1 MELVVILLFIAVL
14 LEAVLTSILSNKVKN
29 LENNQE
35 KEEIKTIKRKHATI
49 QNTNY
54 NSVLTARGEK
64 KAYEVFKNENGLYEP
79 VKPQGIGIKI
89 EKED

>member
-1 MELVVILLFIAVL
+1 MELVVTLLFIAVL
-14 LEAVLTSILSNKVKN
+14 LEAVLTSILSNKVKKI
-29 LENNQE
+29 EDNQE

-64 KAYEVFKNENGLYEP
+64 KAYEVFKNANGLYEP
-79 VKPQGIGIKI
+79 VKPQGLGIKI
-89 EKED
+89 EKEG